1 MKFIMFR
8 ALKPRKY
15 NYKPRYF
22 SPEKEAMERRKAAL
36 GVEAKLTDQEELR
49 MRMSARWRQKNP
61 VEFGEK
67 YKRLSFI
74 IYGSIIL
81 LGIYVVF
88 FTDLID
94 NLIKAFGIVK

>member
-8 ALKPRKY
+8 ALKPRQYK
-15 NYKPRYF
+15 YKPRYF
-22 SPEKEAMERRKAAL
+22 NPDKEAMERRKAAL

-49 MRMSARWRQKNP
+49 MRMSSRWRQKNP

-94 NLIKAFGIVK
+94 NLIRAFGIVK